1 MKRLSEGTGIG
12 HFSPGQSLG
21 SQTMN
26 SLNSAINHN
35 TEITNSFLL
44 EYINPNV
51 EDNRM
56 TSTYTLE
63 EILPNVPLQ
72 RRIPG
77 IKLRFLS
84 TKGWK
89 EYIYVPRGEEN
100 DWTNPD
106 CWREGEGSG
115 VIDGGEW

>member
-1 MKRLSEGTGIG
+1 M
-12 HFSPGQSLG
+12 
-21 SQTMN
+21 
-26 SLNSAINHN
+26 
-35 TEITNSFLL
+35 
-44 EYINPNV
+44 
-51 EDNRM
+51 D
-56 TSTYTLE
+56 TLE